1 MPSTWWH
8 HQMKTFSALLVLGA
22 GNSSVIGE
30 SPPPPPPPPHT
41 HTHTHTQRPVTRTLM
56 FSLIYAWTNGC
67 AKNRGEGDLR
77 RNRAHYDVTVMNWK
91 TIIIWNRPNEGD
103 GYDSW
108 LLLICHQPPDDTK
121 IAPFNLWFKCQ
132 DGEDHDHRSYVSI
145 AFAVRHSIIHSNE
158 VP

>member
-22 GNSSVIGE
+22 GNSSVIGDL
-30 SPPPPPPPPHT
+30 PPPPPPPP
-41 HTHTHTQRPVTRTLM
+41 PKASYEDFDV
-56 FSLIYAWTNGC
+56 SLIYAWTNGC

-77 RNRAHYDVTVMNWK
+77 RNRAYYDVTVMNWK
-91 TIIIWNRPNEGD
+91 TRIIWNRPNEGD
-103 GYDSW
+103 GYNSW